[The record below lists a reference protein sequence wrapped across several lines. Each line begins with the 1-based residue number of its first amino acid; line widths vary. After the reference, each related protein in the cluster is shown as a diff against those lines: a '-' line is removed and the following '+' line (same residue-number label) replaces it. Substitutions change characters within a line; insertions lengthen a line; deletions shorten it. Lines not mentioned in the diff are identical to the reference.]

1 MTRLSGP
8 ARGGGWAGRR
18 SDLAALAQMWDEGEE
33 GPFQDTEFA
42 DMPKK
47 QQKAAKVL
55 GAHPG
60 RQWPRPLQAA
70 D

>member
-1 MTRLSGP
+1 
-8 ARGGGWAGRR
+8 
-18 SDLAALAQMWDEGEE
+18 MWDEGEE

-55 GAHPG
+55 GAHPS